1 MGYIIEVS
9 FNILR
14 HNKVTKMTDDL
25 KNIALEHCC
34 SDIHDFSEMENETR
48 YTRKINHIIV
58 SISFDSNINNIS
70 NISNISN
77 ILDFIQ
83 KIKNKREYH
92 IECIYTDDIQCS
104 LIYASAHYLTMMEKQ
119 YAKEYISSSKKGVE
133 KNNKNNNTSKPNSNS
148 NNNNLK
154 RERSYSEDDIQIR
167 KLVGIKE

>member
-14 HNKVTKMTDDL
+14 HNKVTKMTNDL
-25 KNIALEHCC
+25 KNIALEYCC
-34 SDIHDFSEMENETR
+34 SDVHDFSEMENETR
-48 YTRKINHIIV
+48 YTRKINHIII
-58 SISFDSNINNIS
+58 SISFDSNIN

-104 LIYASAHYLTMMEKQ
+104 IIYASAHYLTMMEKQ
-119 YAKEYISSSKKGVE
+119 YAKEYISSNKKGIE
-133 KNNKNNNTSKPNSNS
+133 NNNNNNTNKPNSNT
-148 NNNNLK
+148 NILK